1 MICSPASSFCDWLD
15 VTFAPDNW
23 PYPELNLLLL
33 GAGFIVR
40 REITGGSTYVPP
52 GGFGTVKFI
61 QARKY
66 AKVSLSGSSCGVL
79 RDRGLWGEI
88 LSILSSS
95 PHKVTRLDAALDLP
109 MDAAPFIAHLRGQY
123 PDGFVNL
130 GRKALPVKV
139 MLEVRSDGLE
149 SGTYYVGHRTSA
161 RRTCR
166 VYDKA
171 LEMLAKRGCK
181 IPPTTRVE
189 VTARK
194 DAGATLRDAYMPDGL
209 FWDIASPAI
218 LKAPEGV
225 PVWVP
230 DTEMG
235 FPSPS
240 NPFEPAEVL
249 RRRIESSAE
258 IEALI
263 AVADSMGDAGRQYM
277 IHLFTRR
284 VGASQDAQDAA

>member
-1 MICSPASSFCDWLD
+1 MTCSPASSFCDWLD

-52 GGFGTVKFI
+52 GGYGTVKFI
-61 QARKY
+61 QAKLY
-66 AKVSLSGSSCGVL
+66 AKVSISGSSCGVL
-79 RDRGLWGEI
+79 RDLGLWGEV

-95 PHKVTRLDAALDLP
+95 PHKVTRIDAALDLP
-109 MDAAPFIAHLRGQY
+109 TDAAPFIAHLRRKY
-123 PDGFVNL
+123 PEGMVNL

-139 MLEVRSDGLE
+139 MLEVRPDGLE

-171 LEMLAKRGCK
+171 LEMLSKRGAK
-181 IPPTTRVE
+181 LPPTTRVE
-189 VTARK
+189 VTAKK
-194 DAGATLRDAYMPDGL
+194 DAGATLRDAYMPDAL

-225 PVWVP
+225 PMWVP

-235 FPSPS
+235 FPSPTH
-240 NPFEPAEVL
+240 PFEPAEVL
-249 RRRIESSAE
+249 RRRIEASAE

-263 AVADSMGDAGRQYM
+263 AVADSMGDSGRQYM

-284 VGASQDAQDAA
+284 VRAPESSQDVA